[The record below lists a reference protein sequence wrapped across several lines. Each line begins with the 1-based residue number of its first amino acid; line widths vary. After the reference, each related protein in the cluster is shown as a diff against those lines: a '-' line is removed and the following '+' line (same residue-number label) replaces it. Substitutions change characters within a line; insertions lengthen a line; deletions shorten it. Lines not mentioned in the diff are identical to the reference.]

1 MSKLYN
7 EKTFRKGTLKL
18 IYRTFKS
25 VKWSLML
32 GVLLSLGTT
41 ALTLVTPLFLQKLI
55 DKEIDA
61 KVGIKDAK
69 SFFTTAAIYL
79 LMILL
84 RNTLSFF
91 KQYQLKRT
99 SNKAS
104 HFLRRDLYD
113 HALNLPLS
121 FFDRTPVGKIS
132 GRIVGD
138 VEEIKNMFFLG
149 FDGMFSAISFILAS
163 IIYVL
168 TIDYRAALILTLPI
182 PILILLIYVYNKFS
196 AKYNIEYRKGESK
209 IVADLNEHLHGSDL
223 IRAYGVSDGVNEEFS
238 KLNQKQF
245 KIGTKIETFDSFF
258 SFNISDLLSNIST
271 LLILIIAGYSFLNG
285 TNTISIG
292 FMIVLLNYNGNI
304 YDMIQ
309 GVLRRI
315 NVIEKALASSHHLVE
330 FMEEEHEFD
339 GDFEIADIKGDVE
352 LKDVSFSYIKDNPVL
367 HNIDISAPHGSK
379 TAIVGD
385 TGSGKSSIIN
395 LIFRFYNPDSGVI
408 SIDDTD
414 ISKLSKE
421 SFRKKMALVLQ
432 DPFIFNDTLRNNV
445 TLGENF
451 TDDEIINAMNLAGGE
466 MILKRLRKGLDTH
479 LNGEGVGLS
488 LGEKQIVTFARTIIR
503 DPKILVLDEA
513 TASIDTE
520 TEKHIEEGLN
530 HLMEGRTSFIIAHRL
545 STIRNCDNIIVLE
558 KGRIIEAGTHDE
570 LMDKKGK
577 YFSLATKE
585 EETEKE
591 PEN

>member
-1 MSKLYN
+1 
-7 EKTFRKGTLKL
+7 
-18 IYRTFKS
+18 
-25 VKWSLML
+25 
-32 GVLLSLGTT
+32 
-41 ALTLVTPLFLQKLI
+41 
-55 DKEIDA
+55 
-61 KVGIKDAK
+61 
-69 SFFTTAAIYL
+69 
-79 LMILL
+79 MILL
-84 RNTLSFF
+84 RNIISFL

-339 GDFEIADIKGDVE
+339 GDVEIADIKGDVE
-352 LKDVSFSYIKDNPVL
+352 LKDVSFSYIEDNPVL

-445 TLGENF
+445 TLGEKF
-451 TDDEIINAMNLAGGE
+451 TDEEIIDAMNLAGGE
-466 MILKRLRKGLDTH
+466 MILKRLKKGLDTH

-558 KGRIIEAGTHDE
+558 KGRIIETGTHDE

-577 YFSLATKE
+577 YFSLTTKE

>member
-1 MSKLYN
+1 M
-7 EKTFRKGTLKL
+7 
-18 IYRTFKS
+18 
-25 VKWSLML
+25 
-32 GVLLSLGTT
+32 
-41 ALTLVTPLFLQKLI
+41 QKLI

-61 KVGIKDAK
+61 TVGIKDSK

-84 RNTLSFF
+84 SNIISFL

-104 HFLRRDLYD
+104 HFLRQDLYD

-238 KLNQKQF
+238 ELNQKQY
-245 KIGTKIETFDSFF
+245 KIGTRMEMFDSFF
-258 SFNISDLLSNIST
+258 SFNISNLLSNIST
-271 LLILIIAGYSFLNG
+271 LLILIISGYSFLNG

-292 FMIVLLNYNGNI
+292 FMVVLLNYNGKI

-330 FMEEEHEFD
+330 FMEEEHELD
-339 GDFEIADIKGDVE
+339 GEIEIDDIKGDVE
-352 LKDVSFSYIKDNPVL
+352 LKDISFSYIKDNPVL

-421 SFRKKMALVLQ
+421 SFRKEMALVLQ

-445 TLGENF
+445 TLGEKF
-451 TDDEIINAMNLAGGE
+451 TDEDIINAMNLAGGE
-466 MILKRLRKGLDTH
+466 MILKRLKKGLDTH

-545 STIRNCDNIIVLE
+545 STIRHCDNIIVLE
-558 KGRIIEAGTHDE
+558 KGRIIEMGTHDE

-585 EETEKE
+585 AV
-591 PEN
+591 